1 MAKKESIV
9 PGLGKKQIAVLNN
22 EHARQLEHKRHLEE
36 LGFPEEVEPGFVR
49 HAPVSY
55 DDPSNPTPSKIV
67 NQAGQDLGDPNR
79 EGSDHFKEFKYKP
92 AKNIAKEAFLDFMQK
107 QPANVEEVGG
117 GGLKGAGATGG
128 PSSIDSQDATSAG
141 LPAGVSGPGNSVLAN
156 YQRSIDPSMTTNV
169 AGTRDASDELFGIDP
184 TGAGIGSAN
193 VGMTGT
199 PGAGTADMENFKP
212 ATGTEDI
219 LNADFDTKMN
229 QAQTGQLV
237 KEAISE
243 VFLNKDTTG
252 SMGLPSLESLKN
264 KKEKEELTPEE
275 ERRKYGDIGYGIL
288 STFRAIG
295 KIPGAL
301 KDAYKW
307 EQENIYDTSKLV
319 PASWQK
325 NPPKTEKELKEFL
338 EDKANTEIKQ
348 QQLANVMTGVGID
361 VEPYTPAGSYN
372 PMDFGGPEVQPG
384 VTQISPDA
392 AEKRTETIA
401 VDPSTPDA
409 SGVPQGFQPGG
420 FVGGTFESG
429 KGQSMDQS
437 KIEEP
442 KGEAFESTYKPPT
455 TTQGQL
461 QADPGKAFA
470 EQFGNRPDFDMSN
483 YGSTSEGRKL
493 ALDEGLVD
501 GKQFGTI
508 TGPGTPTAPDGTN
521 TGYRIEVKPKNYPTA
536 KPGDVITLSKMDAY
550 NAWIEKA
557 EGEGAMAKVQLDR
570 VSDLAAMMHD
580 ILEDGDELPG
590 WIQNK
595 ISDSLHNLEA
605 SVSHI
610 MYDEK
615 EERGL
620 VKSKDTFQDFLAKA
634 PQDRGYLQG
643 ANDIFLQKWV
653 GAIARIA
660 PLVAPALLKLLP
672 KLFTKTVPKMKRGK
686 PLTKVKADGTVVQQT
701 RTVLS
706 PIKTAGTVG
715 TAAYL
720 YDTTANPDWNPFE
733 GLEDDPDFK
742 EASEQMNSLSPDQQ
756 KMIKDS
762 TLEEISRQMDSQ
774 PQEVQDAGF
783 DNFKNL
789 SEGNTTVGEV
799 LSASQAA
806 DVGASDRGPKYGYG
820 AGEDWKATDPSIRST
835 DKDPKF
841 KGVSFRMPVYDTS
854 PEQTA
859 KVRAG
864 GPEKIIGYKVDGGET
879 TKLKTPVSNMGDL
892 NRMLVKEAFI
902 ELQKERKKDSRLKN
916 AGVAGYNKPKRTP
929 KHPKKSHVVV
939 AKEGKKVKTIR
950 FGEQGAKTAGDRK
963 KGESAKMR
971 KKRKSF
977 KARHRKNIKRGKM
990 SAAYWADKV
999 KW

>member
-107 QPANVEEVGG
+107 QPTNVTTPLGEPGDGSFQFNPME
-117 GGLKGAGATGG
+117 
-128 PSSIDSQDATSAG
+128 DSNDASSAG

-169 AGTRDASDELFGIDP
+169 AGTRDANDALFGIDP
-184 TGAGIGSAN
+184 TGAGIGSEN

-229 QAQTGQLV
+229 EAQTRQIV
-237 KEAISE
+237 KEAVSE
-243 VFLNKDTTG
+243 VFLSKYKGGWDEIKLLFQSIGALGGGLWAGGSGEAKDRFDKVQEKFEDGKNVSGKEIKDLEDSLNEAQKMQIDQLTYDTMGNTLTALSEAFTGEEISPDTTVDPKATDPVG
-252 SMGLPSLESLKN
+252 VPLASQPGGRP
-264 KKEKEELTPEE
+264 
-275 ERRKYGDIGYGIL
+275 D
-288 STFRAIG
+288 AG
-295 KIPGAL
+295 K
-301 KDAYKW
+301 
-307 EQENIYDTSKLV
+307 
-319 PASWQK
+319 
-325 NPPKTEKELKEFL
+325 
-338 EDKANTEIKQ
+338 
-348 QQLANVMTGVGID
+348 
-361 VEPYTPAGSYN
+361 PYTPGKGQTKDQS
-372 PMDFGGPEVQPG
+372 
-384 VTQISPDA
+384 TQ
-392 AEKRTETIA
+392 TIT
-401 VDPSTPDA
+401 VDPNTPDA

-429 KGQSMDQS
+429 KGQTMDQS
-437 KIEEP
+437 NIEKP
-442 KGEAFESTYKPPT
+442 PTGETFESTYKPPT

-470 EQFGNRPDFDMSN
+470 EQFGNRPDFDMSS
-483 YGSTSEGRKL
+483 YGSTSAGRTL
-493 ALDEGLVD
+493 AVDEGLVD
-501 GKQFGTI
+501 GKQLGTI
-508 TGPGTPTAPDGTN
+508 SGPGTSD
-521 TGYRIEVKPKNYPTA
+521 YRIEVDPKNYPDA
-536 KPGDVITLSKMDAY
+536 KPGKVLNLSKMDAY

-620 VKSKDTFQDFLAKA
+620 VKSKHTFQDFLAKA
-634 PQDRGYLQG
+634 PQSGGEHLE
-643 ANDIFLQKWV
+643 KV
-653 GAIARIA
+653 A
-660 PLVAPALLKLLP
+660 PLVAPFAAAVGGTAARTALLSAFPLVAKGLLKLIP
-672 KLFTKTVPKMKRGK
+672 KLFKSSFTKTVPK
-686 PLTKVKADGTVVQQT
+686 VKNGRVVT
-701 RTVLS
+701 RTVKNPKTGLDETEDVMQRVLA
-706 PIKTAGTVG
+706 PGKTALNLGS
-715 TAAYL
+715 AAFL
-720 YDTTANPDWNPFE
+720 YDTVADPDWSPFE
-733 GLEDDPDFK
+733 GLDDDPDFK
-742 EASEQMNSLSPDQQ
+742 DANQQYKEMSP
-756 KMIKDS
+756 
-762 TLEEISRQMDSQ
+762 EEKKAANAFLGDEVAKEIDKQ
-774 PQEVQDAGF
+774 PQDIQDA
-783 DNFKNL
+783 NFETYKNL
-789 SEGNTTVGEV
+789 SEGNTTIGEV

-841 KGVSFRMPVYDTS
+841 KGVSFTKPVYDTS

-939 AKEGKKVKTIR
+939 AKEGKKIKTIR